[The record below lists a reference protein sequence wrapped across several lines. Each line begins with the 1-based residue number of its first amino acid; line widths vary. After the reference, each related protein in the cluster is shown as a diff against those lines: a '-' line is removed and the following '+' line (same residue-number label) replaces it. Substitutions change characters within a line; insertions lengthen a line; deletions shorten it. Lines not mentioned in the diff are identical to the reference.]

1 MLIQAILYGLVCIM
15 TVLMPDAGNMLTLK
29 ALDSGLIQHTLTTVS
44 FTHPK
49 TRLLSYARQNAE
61 HFARKHGLAIADAV
75 GMIGDHRMLAWAAI
89 LWAGWHNVKKHT
101 GTRI

>member
-15 TVLMPDAGNMLTLK
+15 TALMPDAGNMLTLK

-49 TRLLSYARQNAE
+49 TRLFPTQNRTLNTLRASMACRLLMLS
-61 HFARKHGLAIADAV
+61 V
-75 GMIGDHRMLAWAAI
+75 
-89 LWAGWHNVKKHT
+89 
-101 GTRI
+101 